1 MDVLLLDLVA
11 HIEAAGA
18 GAREGLAADVP
29 AVLARL
35 VVGVA
40 ADGLNG
46 QIAVLQLHLYIL
58 FLAAGQVHIHL
69 VTALNF
75 LDVGLHHV
83 GGAVAH
89 GVAGLAVQFAV
100 HVLEERIKPIIK
112 QIFMENSRQ

>member
-18 GAREGLAADVP
+18 GAGKGLAADVP
-29 AVLARL
+29 SVLARL

-40 ADGLNG
+40 ADGLDG
-46 QIAVLQLHLYIL
+46 QIAVLQLHLDIL

-69 VTALNF
+69 IAALDL

-83 GGAVAH
+83 GGAVAQ
-89 GVAGLAVQFAV
+89 GVAGLAVQLPV
-100 HVLEERIKPIIK
+100 HTLEERIEPVVE
-112 QIFMENSRQ
+112 QILMKNSRQ